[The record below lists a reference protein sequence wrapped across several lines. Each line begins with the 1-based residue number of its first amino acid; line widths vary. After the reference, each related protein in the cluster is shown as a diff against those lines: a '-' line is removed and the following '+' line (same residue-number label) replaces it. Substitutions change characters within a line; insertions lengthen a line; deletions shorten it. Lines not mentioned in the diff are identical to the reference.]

1 MEAYERLLQLRKNYQ
16 EKIENEK
23 QAINESTDDLR
34 VKFMNT
40 YRAGLI
46 AGYKIL
52 FSDIENL
59 YGYEMDMLEKSLNE
73 QEKAGD
79 EGAWEKFMRR

>member
-1 MEAYERLLQLRKNYQ
+1 
-16 EKIENEK
+16 
-23 QAINESTDDLR
+23 
-34 VKFMNT
+34 MNT